1 MLLPAED
8 GWSLSVNELV
18 ACLDNGLESMKDY
31 MSDSLQ
37 KSRAVECPVG

>member
-18 ACLDNGLESMKDY
+18 ACLDNDLESMKDY
-31 MSDSLQ
+31 MSDP
-37 KSRAVECPVG
+37 KSISKYTSE